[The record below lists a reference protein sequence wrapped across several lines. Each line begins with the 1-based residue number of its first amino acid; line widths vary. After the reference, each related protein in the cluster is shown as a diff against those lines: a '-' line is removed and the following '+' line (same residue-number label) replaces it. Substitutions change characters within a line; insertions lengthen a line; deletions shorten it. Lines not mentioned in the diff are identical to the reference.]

1 MIERKENVKIDDYMN
16 AILEHYER
24 TSNDMS
30 IKEYSVDIN
39 LNNSMDMAYCRVFVK
54 DCSIVDKEYYY
65 LSFTENSDYDF
76 ISNESVFMKFFNEND
91 DVFWR
96 LIN

>member
-1 MIERKENVKIDDYMN
+1 M
-16 AILEHYER
+16 
-24 TSNDMS
+24 
-30 IKEYSVDIN
+30 
-39 LNNSMDMAYCRVFVK
+39 K

>member
-1 MIERKENVKIDDYMN
+1 
-16 AILEHYER
+16 
-24 TSNDMS
+24 
-30 IKEYSVDIN
+30 
-39 LNNSMDMAYCRVFVK
+39 MDMAYCRVFVK